1 MHRFPFTLGRSVE
14 SDLPL
19 TNPHVS
25 RAHAVIERDG
35 DGYVL
40 RDMGSRHGTFVND
53 LPVTS
58 TRLRSQDLIALG
70 SPEQTFVFEEP
81 EQENGSTRS
90 ILLQLARA
98 QSASQS
104 VSQIAD
110 RLTDFSREGSRESSS
125 ASSSSSTSIQVTAQ
139 ADLSTLTLF
148 LQAAQ
153 SLNQH
158 GALKDVLRTMLGYT
172 LRLTGAERGFV
183 YLGESAESFQLE
195 CAQTWDAASQAGE
208 DILSQPSHS
217 GISAAIIRDAVGS
230 QLDFFLSNV
239 TGETAPSRNT
249 LILNAIRSVAAIPLR
264 GQLSGRLL
272 GLLYLDS
279 RRSSHDFTRTGKDI
293 LAVIAHQ
300 AATLL
305 ENLRMLEAEREAALM
320 RKELE
325 IAASIQL
332 QIIPQHL
339 PEFPFARLAART
351 IPCTGVGGDFYDVIP
366 VPNGFVAIVGDVCG
380 KGIPAALL
388 ASMVQG
394 MVHAQITT
402 GNSLV
407 DTIQSINT
415 FVCARA
421 PGEKYVTLAIL
432 RYTQPDGADA
442 EAEVELINGGHVAPI
457 LVRADGRTETVAD
470 GDFPVGLL
478 SFATFHS
485 IAVRLAV
492 GDRIVIFSDGI
503 TEAEDP
509 AGNQWGEEGLGAHL
523 TQADPVATL
532 FPALDQ
538 FCQGAHAQDDQTV
551 LTIDRTA

>member
-1 MHRFPFTLGRSVE
+1 MHRFPFTLGRSADR
-14 SDLPL
+14 DLQL
-19 TNPHVS
+19 ANPHVS
-25 RAHAVIERDG
+25 RVHAVIDRDVE
-35 DGYVL
+35 GYVL
-40 RDMGSRHGTFVND
+40 RDLGSRHGTFVNGI
-53 LPVTS
+53 LITS

-70 SPEQTFVFEEP
+70 SPEQSFVFEEP
-81 EQENGSTRS
+81 EQESSSTRS
-90 ILLQLARA
+90 ILLQLAKA
-98 QSASQS
+98 QSAN
-104 VSQIAD
+104 QIVD
-110 RLTDFSREGSRESSS
+110 RLTDSAEGSEAS
-125 ASSSSSTSIQVTAQ
+125 AFSSSSSIQSSAQ

-158 GALKDVLRTMLGYT
+158 GALKDVLRTMLEYT
-172 LRLTGAERGFV
+172 LRLTGAERGLV
-183 YLGESAESFQLE
+183 YLGDSIESFHLE
-195 CAQTWDAASQAGE
+195 CAQTWDPGSQTGT
-208 DILSQPSHS
+208 DILDLPSHS
-217 GISAAIIRDAVGS
+217 GISAAIIRDAIGS

-305 ENLRMLEAEREAALM
+305 ENLRMLEAEREAVLM

-339 PEFPFARLAART
+339 PEFPFARLSART

-366 VPNGFVAIVGDVCG
+366 VPNGFVAMVGDVCG
-380 KGIPAALL
+380 KGVPAALL

-407 DTIQSINT
+407 DTIQSVNT
-415 FVCARA
+415 FVCSRA

-432 RYTQPDGADA
+432 RYTQPDGPGTVAQ
-442 EAEVELINGGHVAPI
+442 VELINGGHVAPVI
-457 LVRADGRTETVAD
+457 VRVDGTDETVAD
-470 GDFPVGLL
+470 GDMPVGLL
-478 SFATFHS
+478 GFAKFHS
-485 IAVRLAV
+485 IPLRLAV
-492 GDRIVIFSDGI
+492 GERVVLFSDGI

-509 AGNQWGEEGLGAHL
+509 AGNQFGHPGLAAHL
-523 TQADPVATL
+523 TQPDLIATL
-532 FPALDQ
+532 FPALDR
-538 FCQGAHAQDDQTV
+538 FCQGAHALDDQTV